1 MQGRSTEA
9 EGGPEGRS
17 AACLIPSVLAEL
29 PLSFA
34 GGTQTRSVLGNLG
47 KNTVAFT
54 DCSSG

>member
-1 MQGRSTEA
+1 MQGRGTEA
-9 EGGPEGRS
+9 EGGREGRS

-29 PLSFA
+29 PLRFA
-34 GGTQTRSVLGNLG
+34 GRTQTRSVLGNLG